1 MGNFIKFTFNAFDKT
16 YTIHMK
22 QDMIV
27 TEDSVELKNE
37 TSKALTKANREFLDK
52 FLNEGID
59 PYPGWWSNSSPTDFY
74 WSTGNNFD

>member
-1 MGNFIKFTFNAFDKT
+1 MTKFIKFTFNAFDKEFT
-16 YTIHMK
+16 VHT
-22 QDMIV
+22 
-27 TEDSVELKNE
+27 DSDVETKMDLANE

-52 FLNEGID
+52 FLQDGID